1 MILVN
6 SMSPRWLSN
15 TWLVADEPGG
25 HAVVI
30 DAGAPVEPILAAI
43 ETHRLTPTHVL
54 LTHHHPDH
62 VVNAGEYA
70 RRFGSPVCG
79 HAAERE
85 LFAGVGQRLDRELGD
100 GESLAS
106 GGLTVR
112 ALHIPGHT
120 LGQLG
125 FLVDGKAVFTGDTL
139 FRRSVG
145 GTRGRG
151 HSSFA
156 DLERSILE
164 VLMALPPETAVYPG
178 HAAATTVGEEWQE
191 NPFIRLWRGLETASE
206 EPCRALGAEA
216 TLMLRA
222 ADYDGGE
229 KCQVRFADG
238 RLDVVPGSRVEFP
251 GG

>member
-1 MILVN
+1 MIIVN
-6 SMSPRWLSN
+6 SISPGWLSN
-15 TWLVADEPGG
+15 TWLVADHPGG

-70 RRFGSPVCG
+70 RRFGCPIGG
-79 HAAERE
+79 HGAERE
-85 LFAGVGQRLDRELGD
+85 LFAATGSSLDRVLED
-100 GESLAS
+100 GETLAS
-106 GGLTVR
+106 GDLALR
-112 ALHIPGHT
+112 ALHLPGHT

-125 FLVDGKAVFTGDTL
+125 FLVDEKAVFTGDTL

-151 HSSFA
+151 HTSFA
-156 DLERSILE
+156 DLRRSILE

-178 HAAATTVGEEWQE
+178 HADPTIVGEEWQR
-191 NPFIRLWRGLETASE
+191 NPFIRLWRGLEAATE
-206 EPCRALGAEA
+206 QPCRALGADA

-222 ADYDGGE
+222 VDYDGGE
-229 KCQVRFADG
+229 KCQVRFEDG
-238 RLDVVPGSRVEFP
+238 RIDVVPGSRVELCHR
-251 GG
+251 